1 MLFLFRTWFSKT
13 LFMFKGMDSRE
24 FYGTFTSEDRCRE
37 YLYKIKWKHGYCC
50 RRCGHNQSWPGKT
63 HFHARCRDCSYDE
76 SVTAHT
82 VFHKIQFSLLKAFDL
97 TYHLTV
103 LQKGLASRNLAEVV
117 GVNPKTALYFMHKV
131 RKSMGDW
138 VLSKLEND
146 NVSAD
151 CTIDSII
158 ISNRPSKMNGLQ
170 RVKTMMKKS
179 RKKYIHIKECPDNE
193 TGFDPC
199 HLVAGRYVDD
209 GKNILAWNFKSW
221 LTGVHHHC
229 SEKHRQNYLDEYSF
243 KFCFR
248 HSKNIIFHKLLEWMV
263 LGKRNERKLHA
274 A

>member
-1 MLFLFRTWFSKT
+1 
-13 LFMFKGMDSRE
+13 MFKGMDSRE
-24 FYGTFTSEDRCRE
+24 FYGSFKTEDHCRK
-37 YLYKIKWKHGYCC
+37 YLYKIKWKHGFCC
-50 RRCGHNQSWPGKT
+50 RRCRHDKFWPGQT
-63 HFHARCRDCSYDE
+63 RFHARCRICNYDE

-97 TYHLTV
+97 TFHLTV
-103 LQKGLASRNLAEVV
+103 LQKGLASRNLAAVV

-138 VLSKLEND
+138 LLTHVEKED
-146 NVSAD
+146 VSGN

-158 ISNRPSKMNGLQ
+158 ITHRASNMNGLQ
-170 RVKTMMKKS
+170 KVKTMIKRTAKQ
-179 RKKYIHIKECPDNE
+179 KYIHFKASPQKEK
-193 TGFDPC
+193 TLDPC

-209 GKNILAWNFKSW
+209 GKKILAWNLKSW

-229 SEKHRQNYLDEYSF
+229 SEKYRQNYLDEYSF

-248 HSKNIIFHKLLEWMV
+248 NNKNIILHKLIEWMV
-263 LGKRNERKLHA
+263 VGKRNEYQRYA